1 MLQVVGALDLFVE
14 RHARGADQPRI
25 ARYLL
30 GMLTRQDYS
39 MADVTA
45 DLLTA
50 LWDTRDDVVYRS
62 HCALKLSSDYRAAW
76 ARWYKN
82 WQRRVPV
89 V

>member
-1 MLQVVGALDLFVE
+1 
-14 RHARGADQPRI
+14 
-25 ARYLL
+25 
-30 GMLTRQDYS
+30 